1 MRKLILA
8 AALVIGG
15 TFAAEAD
22 TLATLNASQIATG
35 KLDSCFDSNFQP
47 GRDKPGSDA
56 SKNRLLRACAA
67 EWDEAAEACHV
78 NTGNPIKDCRK
89 QTGSLAED
97 YLNLKGAGL
106 H

>member
-1 MRKLILA
+1 MRTLILA
-8 AALVIGG
+8 AALVMGG
-15 TFAAEAD
+15 NVAGRAD

-35 KLDSCFDSNFQP
+35 KLDSCFDSNFEP
-47 GRDKPGSDA
+47 GNDKPGSEA
-56 SKNRLLRACAA
+56 SKNRLLRACTA
-67 EWDEAAEACHV
+67 EWDAAAEACHI

-89 QTGSLAED
+89 QTGSLAEA